1 MTGGQKLALERS
13 VGSLMDPRNGALPQP
28 GPACSQAVLLRFGTS
43 RGGVQRGE
51 IGSFNEG
58 CHFKLQKS
66 ACSTLQG
73 KATFHEN
80 QATCLE
86 VRQRD

>member
-13 VGSLMDPRNGALPQP
+13 VESLTDPRNGALPQP
-28 GPACSQAVLLRFGTS
+28 GPACSQATLLTLGTS
-43 RGGVQRGE
+43 QGGVQRGKRL
-51 IGSFNEG
+51 FNDG
-58 CHFKLQKS
+58 CHFKLQKL